1 MRAGPVRGA
10 PGLLHRQGL
19 VRTPCK
25 PRVSGHFPAGA
36 VLLVQPRVRKRFRT
50 ICKGEPK
57 QNQWFNAV
65 GPLHLQRLSLQ
76 LAGQSAGSRSLYV
89 CLNAPRCFRSL
100 AKATPR
106 RGARYREP
114 LPQPQ
119 RPFAPRVPASTGSLR
134 PQCPQCLS
142 CDPLPQ
148 ASKRDRY
155 ALLPAAFVRP
165 PAGSARPAYVARRPV
180 MSPQASR

>member
-1 MRAGPVRGA
+1 MFPGISRRA
-10 PGLLHRQGL
+10 
-19 VRTPCK
+19 PCCW
-25 PRVSGHFPAGA
+25 SN
-36 VLLVQPRVRKRFRT
+36 LRVRKRFRT

-76 LAGQSAGSRSLYV
+76 LAGQSAVGLFTSVSTLRAAS
-89 CLNAPRCFRSL
+89 
-100 AKATPR
+100 
-106 RGARYREP
+106 ARLQRPHRTEA
-114 LPQPQ
+114 LGIVNRFHTSGPQS
-119 RPFAPRVPASTGSLR
+119 PFAPRVPASTGSLR
-134 PQCPQCLS
+134 PQCPQRLS

-180 MSPQASR
+180 MSRRPASLSVILRSHHEALRCALSRWCLS